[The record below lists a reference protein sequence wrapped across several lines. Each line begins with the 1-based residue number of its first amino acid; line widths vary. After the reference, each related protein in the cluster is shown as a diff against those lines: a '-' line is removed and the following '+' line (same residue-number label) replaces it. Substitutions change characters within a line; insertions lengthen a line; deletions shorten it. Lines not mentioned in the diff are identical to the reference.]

1 MYSCPFPSTITNDVE
16 SSTKRIPRARART
29 AVVVSASPLSRG
41 KTRDTGEP
49 CSFPAFNIT
58 HTRPL
63 TETIAKAE
71 GRLRFKLNMFG
82 RRWGRLAF
90 RMRVLLS
97 GQEGHITL
105 SRVERQGTVLSL

>member
-29 AVVVSASPLSRG
+29 AVVVSASPLSRANTG
-41 KTRDTGEP
+41 DTGEP

-90 RMRVLLS
+90 RMGVRLW
-97 GQEGHITL
+97 GWGGRWQL
-105 SRVERQGTVLSL
+105 SRVGRQG